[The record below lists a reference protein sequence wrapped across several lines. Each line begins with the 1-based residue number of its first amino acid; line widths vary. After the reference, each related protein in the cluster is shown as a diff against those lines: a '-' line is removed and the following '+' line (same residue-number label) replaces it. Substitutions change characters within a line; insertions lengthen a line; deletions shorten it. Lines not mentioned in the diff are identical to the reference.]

1 MSMKSKVEK
10 EKERVA
16 QDKVQTILTSMLRD
30 EDNKYCVD
38 CDSKGPRWASWN
50 LGVFLCIRCAGIH
63 RNLGVHISKVK
74 SVNLDSWTPP
84 QVASMQA
91 MGNSKGR
98 AVYEANIP
106 DDFRRPQTDSA
117 VESFVRQKYE
127 KRKFIAAEWVPTKP
141 PDVPVGWEDA
151 GPADKKIEFK
161 KLQLPA
167 RSSGGTSPV
176 NTSPRVEAKTVAS
189 TAPAPLIVSLPPAS
203 TTTTSASTTVT
214 DLLGLSLGTATPAQP
229 QPPTNSSTTTSSSQD
244 LLGLNSEFSAFVSA
258 SPIPAGP
265 TVTSEDDARAATPS
279 DGRLSKDSILAL
291 FGPKSSPTP
300 AQPQTNMFGQFQS
313 SPGLPNMSQ
322 FQSPTPGQF
331 QSPAPSQ
338 FQSPTPSQFQAPA
351 PGQFPFPSTGLG
363 QFQSPNGQFGAGQ
376 ASPNPAFNPNLANG
390 THSNLLGLYSQPK
403 PNTIN
408 GFQSQ
413 PANNPFLDTNQMA
426 GQLSGLNMGAGTT
439 ATPSPSLWQ

>member
-1 MSMKSKVEK
+1 MSSLKSKAEK

-16 QDKVQTILTSMLRD
+16 QEKVQTILTSMLRD

-74 SVNLDSWTPP
+74 SVNLDSWTPQ

-117 VESFVRQKYE
+117 VESFIRQKYE
-127 KRKFIAAEWVPTKP
+127 KKKFIAAEWVATKP
-141 PDVPVGWEDA
+141 PDVPAGWEDA
-151 GPADKKIEFK
+151 GGLETKKVEFK

-167 RSSGGTSPV
+167 RGGRASPATTAS
-176 NTSPRVEAKTVAS
+176 TSPRMETKTAVTS
-189 TAPAPLIVSLPPAS
+189 SPAPLTVSLPPVTA
-203 TTTTSASTTVT
+203 TTTSSASSTVT
-214 DLLGLSLGTATPAQP
+214 DLLGLSMSSATPAQP
-229 QPPTNSSTTTSSSQD
+229 PPPSSSSSQD

-258 SPIPAGP
+258 SPAGP
-265 TVTSEDDARAATPS
+265 SKVPEAVPSTQAEAPTPS

-291 FGPKSSPTP
+291 FGPKSSPAPT
-300 AQPQTNMFGQFQS
+300 QPQTNMFGQFQS
-313 SPGLPNMSQ
+313 PGIPGINQ
-322 FQSPTPGQF
+322 FQSPGPSHPNQGQF
-331 QSPAPSQ
+331 QSPN
-338 FQSPTPSQFQAPA
+338 PA
-351 PGQFPFPSTGLG
+351 GLG
-363 QFQSPNGQFGAGQ
+363 QFQSPNPGLGQFQSPGGQFGA
-376 ASPNPAFNPNLANG
+376 SPTPAFTQNVGNG
-390 THSNLLGLYSQPK
+390 TAHSNLLGLYNQPQQ
-403 PNTIN
+403 NMMN

-413 PANNPFLDTNQMA
+413 PVNNPFLDTNQMS
-426 GQLSGLNMGAGTT
+426 GQLSGLNLGAANT
-439 ATPSPSLWQ
+439 ATASPSLWQ